1 MAASERVVVSCTHG
15 EEEADRVLV
24 AYLVAIASLDQGK
37 EVVMFLTGE
46 AVRLALPGYA
56 DAIRADKE
64 PPVSRLHAHFAEKGG
79 RFYVCPICF
88 KERDLDEAGLVDHAE
103 LQGATPM
110 LEFAGEGALTFS
122 Y

>member
-1 MAASERVVVSCTHG
+1 MAASQRVVISCTHG
-15 EEEADRVLV
+15 EEEPDRVLV
-24 AYLVAIASLDQGK
+24 AYLIAVASLDQGK
-37 EVVMFLTGE
+37 EVVMFLTGD

-56 DAIRADKE
+56 DGIRPDKE
-64 PPVSRLHAHFAEKGG
+64 PPVSRLHAQFAEKGG

-88 KERDLDEAGLVDHAE
+88 KERDLDEGDLVDNAE